1 MSEIS
6 KHITYR
12 EATFSATAAR
22 MGIDNTPTA
31 QHLRNMFLIA
41 EQVFEP
47 LRAHVGGPIGIT
59 SFYRCAKLNKAV
71 GGSANSQHCMGQ
83 AMDLD
88 MDRIPG
94 ARATNAFLF
103 HQIRG
108 SLLFDQLIWE
118 FGTDSF
124 PDWVHVSLVAD
135 PSKNRRQVLRAV
147 RSIGGRTSYKPWIA
161 PSSRS

>member
-6 KHITYR
+6 KHISYR
-12 EATFSATAAR
+12 EATFSATATR
-22 MGIDNTPTA
+22 LGIDNTPTA
-31 QHLRNMFLIA
+31 EHLRNMFLVA

-47 LRAHVGGPIGIT
+47 LRAHVGGPIGIN
-59 SFYRCAKLNKAV
+59 SFYRSAKLNKAV
-71 GGSANSQHCMGQ
+71 GGSANSQHCLGQ

-88 MDRIPG
+88 MDRIPN
-94 ARATNAFLF
+94 AKATNAFLF

-118 FGTDSF
+118 FGDASF
-124 PDWVHVSLVAD
+124 CDWVHVSLVLD
-135 PSKNRRQVLRAV
+135 PTKNRRQVLRAV
-147 RSIGGRTSYKPWIA
+147 RDSKGRTTYLPWRA